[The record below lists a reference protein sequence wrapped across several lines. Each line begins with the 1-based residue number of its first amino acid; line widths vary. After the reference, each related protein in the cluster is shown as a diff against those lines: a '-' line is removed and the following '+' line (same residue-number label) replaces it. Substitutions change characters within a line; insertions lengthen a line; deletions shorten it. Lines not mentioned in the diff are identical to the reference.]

1 VACRDGLRHFA
12 RDDGVLARGH
22 SDPIQM
28 QANVRRASAP
38 RCPFL
43 TLSLVYS
50 LQICSLQQSQHLTHT
65 TRRVVFPREGP
76 ATAAI
81 VWLLFLEDQTMAVL
95 RGIFVREQDEGKGQ
109 AHGLWTVAQPMAR
122 AMGATRWVCNVWR
135 RIGIREPGR
144 GTLARAFET
153 AWRQKVVA
161 RQNGSS
167 ALLAAPP
174 GSSAFVIDFSSAFRQ
189 VPIAPA
195 EQNGLV
201 IGWGGQFWVDHCL
214 PFGLRSATGTFGQLA
229 EFVAEVGARRFGVK
243 VLIWVD
249 DLPVIRPTGL
259 AWSEADFLRP
269 FEACGFRFNAEKQ
282 STFGTTFPFL
292 GYVWDLAQC
301 EVSFLPG
308 KVEDTLALVDQ
319 FLSPT

>member
-1 VACRDGLRHFA
+1 MSFSDPISRLLAADMLASTITTSDAYHSSGGVSPRGTGDSRHRLVTLPRGPDDGGPPRTLCKGARRGKGSSARAVDSRTAHGSGNGRHTLGVQRLAPDRNQRARAWYTRQGFRDCLETKGCRETKWIQCAARRSARLVGLRH
-12 RDDGVLARGH
+12 RL
-22 SDPIQM
+22 
-28 QANVRRASAP
+28 
-38 RCPFL
+38 L
-43 TLSLVYS
+43 E
-50 LQICSLQQSQHLTHT
+50 
-65 TRRVVFPREGP
+65 RV
-76 ATAAI
+76 
-81 VWLLFLEDQTMAVL
+81 
-95 RGIFVREQDEGKGQ
+95 
-109 AHGLWTVAQPMAR
+109 
-122 AMGATRWVCNVWR
+122 
-135 RIGIREPGR
+135 
-144 GTLARAFET
+144 
-153 AWRQKVVA
+153 
-161 RQNGSS
+161 
-167 ALLAAPP
+167 PP
-174 GSSAFVIDFSSAFRQ
+174 GAHCTGG
-189 VPIAPA
+189 A
-195 EQNGLV
+195 ERAR
-201 IGWGGQFWVDHCL
+201 WGGQFWVDHCL

-292 GYVWDLAQC
+292 GYVWDLVQC